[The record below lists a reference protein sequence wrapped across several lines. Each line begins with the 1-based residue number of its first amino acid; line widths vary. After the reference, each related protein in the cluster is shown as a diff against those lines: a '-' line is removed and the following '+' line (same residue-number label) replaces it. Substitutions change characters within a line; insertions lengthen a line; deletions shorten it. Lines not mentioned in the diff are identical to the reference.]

1 MIMSAMAFG
10 LPLDSSRSLLA
21 APPIERTRQTE
32 LDEGEAA
39 KVQAARGG
47 DEAAFRILVER
58 YRDRV
63 YALALRICKDPHAA
77 EEIAQDTFV
86 RAWRALPVFR
96 GDSRFSTWLY
106 RIAFRRAL
114 DEKAAIDR
122 RRGREVPGESET
134 HTIEDSPAPVSG
146 DFSLRRKLERLVAAL
161 PESQRIALTLFYGA
175 DQSIEEIGR
184 ILDGPQG
191 TVKTHLSRGRAELRV
206 LWDREQPASCAS

>member
-1 MIMSAMAFG
+1 MAFG
-10 LPLDSSRSLLA
+10 LSLDSSRSLFV
-21 APPIERTRQTE
+21 APPIERTRPAE

-39 KVQAARGG
+39 RVQAARGG

-63 YALALRICKDPHAA
+63 YALALRICKEAHAA

-114 DEKAAIDR
+114 DEKVAIDR

-134 HTIEDSPAPVSG
+134 HTIEDFPAPVSG
-146 DFSLRRKLERLVAAL
+146 DFGLRRKLERLVAAL

-175 DQSIEEIGR
+175 DQSLEEIGR
-184 ILDGPQG
+184 ILDAPQG

-206 LWDREQPASCAS
+206 LWDREQSASRAS